1 MTLKMNKVFIV
12 AGEPSGDIHAA
23 KLVSALK
30 KISPKTKF
38 FGNGGDKMSES
49 GVEIIHHINDLSV
62 MGFIE
67 VIKHLP
73 KLLNILQSTV
83 SSIKNIKPDRIILV
97 DYPGFNLRLAKKIKS
112 LRIPITYFILPQLWA
127 WKESRIKTMK
137 NTIDQSIS
145 IFPFEAE
152 WFNSRGLD
160 TFYAGHPFIERN
172 YDLDDKT
179 NFFNK
184 HNFKQDRPIIVLL
197 PGSRQQEIDYHWP
210 IFLKTV
216 AILNKKMPSVQTVVV
231 KYNNVT
237 LNPVPD
243 HIKIEVSMRS
253 AMKYGTAA
261 ISSSGTA
268 TLECALANLPTVV
281 CYKMSYINWILF
293 NFFGKVKYISIV
305 NLIANKRIIPE
316 LIQHKMSPEN
326 LTKKIL
332 PYLDITSK
340 KRQATIKKYKK
351 LRKNLGSPGV
361 FDRVANIIVH
371 GELTNLKKNIV
382 KLKLLFRQF

>member
-23 KLVSALK
+23 KLVSAIK
-30 KISPKTKF
+30 VISPKTKF
-38 FGNGGDKMSES
+38 FGNGGDKMSKS

-112 LRIPITYFILPQLWA
+112 LKIPITYFILPQLWA

-216 AILNKKMPSVQTVVV
+216 TILNKKMPSVQTVVV

-281 CYKMSYINWILF
+281 CYKMSYVNWILF
-293 NFFGKVKYISIV
+293 KFFGKVKYISIV
-305 NLIANKRIIPE
+305 NLIANKKIIPE
-316 LIQHKMSPEN
+316 LIQHKMTPEN
-326 LTKKIL
+326 IINKIF

-340 KRQATIKKYKK
+340 KRQETIKKYKK

-371 GELTNLKKNIV
+371 GELTN
-382 KLKLLFRQF
+382 

>member
-23 KLVSALK
+23 KLVSAIK
-30 KISPKTKF
+30 VISPKTKF
-38 FGNGGDKMSES
+38 FGNGGDKMSKS

-160 TFYAGHPFIERN
+160 TFYAGHPFVERN

-216 AILNKKMPSVQTVVV
+216 AILNKKTPSVQTIVV

-237 LNPVPD
+237 LNPVPA

-268 TLECALANLPTVV
+268 TLECALANLPIVV

-316 LIQHKMSPEN
+316 LIQHKMSPDN

-351 LRKNLGSPGV
+351 LRKYLGSPGV

-371 GELTNLKKNIV
+371 GELTK
-382 KLKLLFRQF
+382 

>member
-1 MTLKMNKVFIV
+1 MTSKINTVFIV

-23 KLVSALK
+23 KLVAALK
-30 KISPKTKF
+30 VISPKTKF
-38 FGNGGDKMSES
+38 LGNGGDKMAES

-67 VIKHLP
+67 VVKHLP
-73 KLLNILQSTV
+73 RLLHIMKNTLSA
-83 SSIKNIKPDRIILV
+83 IKNIKPDRIILV
-97 DYPGFNLRLAKKIKS
+97 DYPGFNLRLAKKIKK
-112 LRIPITYFILPQLWA
+112 LKMDIPVTYFILPQLWA
-127 WKESRIKTMK
+127 WKESRIKIMK
-137 NTIDQSIS
+137 KTIDQSIS
-145 IFPFEAE
+145 IFPFEEE

-160 TFYAGHPFIERN
+160 TFYAGHPFIEKN
-172 YDLDDKT
+172 YDIDDTTKKI
-179 NFFNK
+179 NK

-216 AILNKKMPSVQTVVV
+216 AILNKKTPGVQTIVV

-237 LNPVPD
+237 LNPVPA

-316 LIQHKMSPEN
+316 LIQHKMNPDN

-332 PYLDITSK
+332 PYLDIKSN
-340 KRQATIKKYKK
+340 KRKATINKYKK
-351 LRKNLGSPGV
+351 LRKKLGSTGV
-361 FDRVANIIVH
+361 FDRIANIIVN
-371 GELTNLKKNIV
+371 GELPN
-382 KLKLLFRQF
+382 

>member
-1 MTLKMNKVFIV
+1 MTSKINTVFIV

-23 KLVSALK
+23 KLVSAIK
-30 KISPKTKF
+30 VISPKTKF

-49 GVEIIHHINDLSV
+49 GVEIIHHINDMSV

-160 TFYAGHPFIERN
+160 TFYAGHPFVERN

-216 AILNKKMPSVQTVVV
+216 AILNKKMPGVQTVVV

-243 HIKIEVSMRS
+243 HINIEVSMRS

-268 TLECALANLPTVV
+268 TLECALANLPIVV

-316 LIQHKMSPEN
+316 LIQHKMSPDN

-351 LRKNLGSPGV
+351 LRKYLGSPGV

-371 GELTNLKKNIV
+371 GELTK
-382 KLKLLFRQF
+382 

>member
-1 MTLKMNKVFIV
+1 MTSKINTIFIV

-30 KISPKTKF
+30 VISPKTKF
-38 FGNGGDKMSES
+38 FGNGGDKMTES

-67 VIKHLP
+67 VVKHLP
-73 KLLNILQSTV
+73 RLLHIMKNTLSA
-83 SSIKNIKPDRIILV
+83 IKNIKPDRIILV
-97 DYPGFNLRLAKKIKS
+97 DYPGFNLRLAKKIKK
-112 LRIPITYFILPQLWA
+112 LKMDIPVTYFILPQLWA
-127 WKESRIKTMK
+127 WKESRIKIMK
-137 NTIDQSIS
+137 KTIDQSIS

-160 TFYAGHPFIERN
+160 TFYAGHPFIEKN

-179 NFFNK
+179 KFFNK

-216 AILNKKMPSVQTVVV
+216 AILNKKTPGVQTIVV

-237 LNPVPD
+237 LNPVPA

-316 LIQHKMSPEN
+316 LIQHKMNPDN

-332 PYLDITSK
+332 PYLDIKSN
-340 KRQATIKKYKK
+340 KRKATIKKYKK
-351 LRKNLGSPGV
+351 LRKKLGSTGV
-361 FDRVANIIVH
+361 FDRIANIIVN
-371 GELTNLKKNIV
+371 GELPN
-382 KLKLLFRQF
+382 

>member
-1 MTLKMNKVFIV
+1 MTSKINTVFIV

-23 KLVSALK
+23 KLVSAIK
-30 KISPKTKF
+30 VISPKTKF
-38 FGNGGDKMSES
+38 FGNGGDKMSKS

-216 AILNKKMPSVQTVVV
+216 AILNKKTPGVQTIVV

-237 LNPVPD
+237 LNPVPA

-268 TLECALANLPTVV
+268 TLECALANLPIVV

-316 LIQHKMSPEN
+316 LIQHKMSPDN

-351 LRKNLGSPGV
+351 LRKYLGSPGV

-371 GELTNLKKNIV
+371 GELTK
-382 KLKLLFRQF
+382 

>member
-1 MTLKMNKVFIV
+1 MTSKINTVFIV

-30 KISPKTKF
+30 GISPKTQF
-38 FGNGGDKMSES
+38 FGNGGDKMAES

-67 VIKHLP
+67 VVKHLP
-73 KLLNILQSTV
+73 RLLHIMTETLSA
-83 SSIKNIKPDRIILV
+83 IKNIKPDRIILV
-97 DYPGFNLRLAKKIKS
+97 DYPGFNLRLAKKIKK
-112 LRIPITYFILPQLWA
+112 LNMNIRVTYFILPQLWA
-127 WKESRIKTMK
+127 WKENRIKIMK
-137 NTIDQSIS
+137 KTIDQSIS
-145 IFPFEAE
+145 IFPFESE
-152 WFNSRGLD
+152 WFKSKGLN

-184 HNFKQDRPIIVLL
+184 HNFKQDRPVIVLL

-216 AILNKKMPSVQTVVV
+216 AILNKKRPGVQTIVV

-237 LNPVPD
+237 LNPVPA
-243 HIKIEVSMRS
+243 HIKIEISMRS
-253 AMKYGTAA
+253 VVKYGTAA

-305 NLIANKRIIPE
+305 NLIEDKRIIPE
-316 LIQHKMSPEN
+316 LIQHKMSPDN

-340 KRQATIKKYKK
+340 KRQATIKNYKK
-351 LRKNLGSPGV
+351 LRKNLGTPGV
-361 FDRVANIIVH
+361 FDRIANIIVH
-371 GELTNLKKNIV
+371 GELTN
-382 KLKLLFRQF
+382 

>member
-23 KLVSALK
+23 KLVSAIK
-30 KISPKTKF
+30 VISPKTKI

-67 VIKHLP
+67 VMKHLP

-112 LRIPITYFILPQLWA
+112 LRIPITYFILPQVWA

-179 NFFNK
+179 KFFNK

-216 AILNKKMPSVQTVVV
+216 AILNKKTPGVHTIVV

-237 LNPVPD
+237 LNPVPA

-316 LIQHKMSPEN
+316 LIQHKMSPDN

-351 LRKNLGSPGV
+351 LRKYLGSPGV

-371 GELTNLKKNIV
+371 GELTK
-382 KLKLLFRQF
+382 

>member
-1 MTLKMNKVFIV
+1 MTSKINTVFIV

-30 KISPKTKF
+30 VISPKTKF
-38 FGNGGDKMSES
+38 FGNGGDKMAES

-67 VIKHLP
+67 VVKHLP
-73 KLLNILQSTV
+73 RLLHIMKNTLSA
-83 SSIKNIKPDRIILV
+83 IKNIKPDRIKLV
-97 DYPGFNLRLAKKIKS
+97 DYPGFNLRLAKKIKK
-112 LRIPITYFILPQLWA
+112 LKMDIPVTYFILPQLWA
-127 WKESRIKTMK
+127 WKESRIKIMK
-137 NTIDQSIS
+137 KTIDQSIS

-160 TFYAGHPFIERN
+160 TFYAGHPFIEKN

-179 NFFNK
+179 KFFNK

-197 PGSRQQEIDYHWP
+197 PGSRQQEIDFHWP

-216 AILNKKMPSVQTVVV
+216 AILNKKTPGLQTIVV

-237 LNPVPD
+237 LNPVPA

-268 TLECALANLPTVV
+268 TLECALENLPTVV

-316 LIQHKMSPEN
+316 LIQHKMNPDN

-332 PYLDITSK
+332 PYLDIKSN
-340 KRQATIKKYKK
+340 KRKATIKKYKK
-351 LRKNLGSPGV
+351 LRKKLGSTGV
-361 FDRVANIIVH
+361 FDRIANIIVN
-371 GELTNLKKNIV
+371 GELPN
-382 KLKLLFRQF
+382 

>member
-23 KLVSALK
+23 KLVSAIK
-30 KISPKTKF
+30 VISPKTKF
-38 FGNGGDKMSES
+38 FGNGGDKMSKS

-216 AILNKKMPSVQTVVV
+216 AILNKKTPGVHTIVV

-237 LNPVPD
+237 LNPVPA

-268 TLECALANLPTVV
+268 TLECALANLPIVV

-316 LIQHKMSPEN
+316 LIQHKMSPDN

-351 LRKNLGSPGV
+351 LRKYLGSPGV

-371 GELTNLKKNIV
+371 GELTK
-382 KLKLLFRQF
+382 

>member
-1 MTLKMNKVFIV
+1 MTSKINTVFIV

-23 KLVSALK
+23 KLVSAIK
-30 KISPKTKF
+30 VISPKTKF

-49 GVEIIHHINDLSV
+49 GVEIIHHINDMSV

-160 TFYAGHPFIERN
+160 TFYAGHPFVERN
-172 YDLDDKT
+172 YDLDSKT

-184 HNFKQDRPIIVLL
+184 HNFKQGRPIIVLL

-216 AILNKKMPSVQTVVV
+216 AILNKKNPNVQTIVV

-237 LNPVPD
+237 LKPIPD

-371 GELTNLKKNIV
+371 GELTK
-382 KLKLLFRQF
+382 

>member
-1 MTLKMNKVFIV
+1 MTSKINTVFIV

-30 KISPKTKF
+30 VISPKTKF
-38 FGNGGDKMSES
+38 FGNGGDKMAES

-67 VIKHLP
+67 VVKHLP
-73 KLLNILQSTV
+73 RLLHIMKNTLSA
-83 SSIKNIKPDRIILV
+83 IKNIKPDRIILV
-97 DYPGFNLRLAKKIKS
+97 DYPGFNLRLAKKIKK
-112 LRIPITYFILPQLWA
+112 LKMDIPVTYFILPQLWA
-127 WKESRIKTMK
+127 WKESRIKIMK
-137 NTIDQSIS
+137 KTIDQSIS

-160 TFYAGHPFIERN
+160 TFYAGHPFIEKN
-172 YDLDDKT
+172 YDLDEKT
-179 NFFNK
+179 KFFNK

-197 PGSRQQEIDYHWP
+197 PGSRQQEIDFHWP

-216 AILNKKMPSVQTVVV
+216 AILNKKTPGVQTIVV

-237 LNPVPD
+237 LNPVPA

-293 NFFGKVKYISIV
+293 NSFGEVKYISIV

-316 LIQHKMSPEN
+316 LIQHKMNPDN

-332 PYLDITSK
+332 PYLDIKSN
-340 KRQATIKKYKK
+340 KRKATIKKYKK
-351 LRKNLGSPGV
+351 LRKKLGSTGV
-361 FDRVANIIVH
+361 FDRIANIIVN
-371 GELTNLKKNIV
+371 GELPN
-382 KLKLLFRQF
+382 

>member
-23 KLVSALK
+23 KLVSAIK
-30 KISPKTKF
+30 VISPKTKF

-49 GVEIIHHINDLSV
+49 GVEIIHHINDMSV

-73 KLLNILQSTV
+73 KLLNIFQSTV

-112 LRIPITYFILPQLWA
+112 LRIPLTYFILPQVWA

-179 NFFNK
+179 KFFNK

-197 PGSRQQEIDYHWP
+197 PGSRQQEIDFHWP

-216 AILNKKMPSVQTVVV
+216 AILNKKTPGVQTIVV

-237 LNPVPD
+237 LNPVPA

-268 TLECALANLPTVV
+268 TLECALENLPTVV

-316 LIQHKMSPEN
+316 LIQHKMNPDN

-332 PYLDITSK
+332 PYLDIKSN
-340 KRQATIKKYKK
+340 KRKATIKKYKK
-351 LRKNLGSPGV
+351 LRKYLGSPGV

-371 GELTNLKKNIV
+371 GELTK
-382 KLKLLFRQF
+382 